1 MMMDRSTLARW
12 TADIRFWVAIAFVVR
27 LFGITNPPLETSHH
41 WRQTSVLMVAR
52 NFVEQGVDLLH
63 PRMDTAGELS
73 GITGMEFPLLN
84 LLVAWGTMLF
94 GDANCTGRLIVL
106 VAGSL
111 GTLFF
116 HALLKRHLG
125 ERVALCAS
133 HILLVSLW
141 FMYSRKV
148 MPDVFA
154 LSLVIA
160 GMERLDAAI
169 RERGRWLPLFLGT
182 LLIMAGLLAKV
193 TAGFLLAAW
202 PILVWDRRGTIA
214 PWIASAAILL
224 ATIPALWWYL
234 RWVPHLVETYGYWHF
249 FMGKPLAQGAAELI
263 AKWPRVLDN
272 FYFDALRFSGC
283 AAFLMGLAIAVK
295 KRLVGLLCA
304 FVSLSVAFLVVM
316 MLAGDTFWIHAY
328 YVLPFIPVMAVFAGL
343 AVAAVNDRL
352 WRAGIITLIAVEGLL
367 AQANDFTL
375 SPRLTPLL
383 ALEQDL
389 GADHGLIAT
398 NTGQDPTAMYFAHR
412 RGWTLSN
419 AALNDP
425 ATLLHLEQLGCTRIV
440 IFKELF
446 EQDIALPWPVLL
458 ETQTYRIH
466 APTLGK

>member
-1 MMMDRSTLARW
+1 MIHTRPTLARW
-12 TADIRFWVAIAFVVR
+12 VADIRFWVALAFVVR

-63 PRMDTAGELS
+63 PRMDTAGELT

-84 LLVAWGTMLF
+84 LLVALGTFLF
-94 GDANCTGRLIVL
+94 GDPNSSGRLVVL
-106 VAGSL
+106 LVGSL
-111 GTLFF
+111 GVLSF
-116 HALLKRHLG
+116 HALLKRQLG

-133 HILLVSLW
+133 LILLVSLW

-160 GMERLDAAI
+160 GMERLGAAMK
-169 RERGRWLPLFLGT
+169 ERGTWLTLVAGT
-182 LLIMAGLLAKV
+182 LLITAGLLAKI
-193 TAGFLLAAW
+193 TAGCLLAAW
-202 PILVWDRRGTIA
+202 PVLVWQQRRTRA
-214 PWIASAAILL
+214 PWIASALILL
-224 ATIPALWWYL
+224 AMMPALWWYL
-234 RWVPHLVETYGYWHF
+234 HWVPHLVETYGYWHF
-249 FMGKPLAQGAAELI
+249 FMGRPLAQGAAELLGN
-263 AKWPRVLDN
+263 WPRVLDN

-283 AAFLMGLAIAVK
+283 AAFVAGLSIAVV
-295 KRLVGLLCA
+295 KRSVGVLVALL
-304 FVSLSVAFLVVM
+304 SLTFAFLVVM
-316 MLAGDTFWIHAY
+316 ILAGDTFWIHAY
-328 YVLPFIPVMAVFAGL
+328 YVLPFVPVMALVAGI
-343 AVAAVNDRL
+343 AVAEVRDHR
-352 WRAGIITLIAVEGLL
+352 WRAGIIILIAVEGLL

-389 GADHGLIAT
+389 GADRGLIAT

-425 ATLLHLEQLGCTRIV
+425 ATLARLEQQGCTRIV
-440 IFKELF
+440 IFKDLF
-446 EQDIALPWPVLL
+446 EQDTALPWPVLL
-458 ETQTYRIH
+458 ETDTYRIH